1 MIGDRSHD
9 VTGAKKAGLNSIGVL
24 YGYGCKE
31 ELEKAGAGELAALP
45 SDVVEIVLGKEIC

>member
-31 ELEKAGAGELAALP
+31 ELEKAGQGSWQLFRLT
-45 SDVVEIVLGKEIC
+45 SLK